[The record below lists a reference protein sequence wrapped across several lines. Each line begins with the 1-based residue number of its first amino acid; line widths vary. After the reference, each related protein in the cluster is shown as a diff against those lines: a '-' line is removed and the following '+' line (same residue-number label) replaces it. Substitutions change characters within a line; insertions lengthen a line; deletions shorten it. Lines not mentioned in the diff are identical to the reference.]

1 MQTELED
8 TKALLDLAI
17 SRTNQ
22 GMMLKFMGNVPK
34 FLFQGTHAHVRAHPP
49 KHTGANHQERLER
62 LEAKEELHKED
73 ERQRKEADS
82 VSKLVSARAPM
93 G

>member
-1 MQTELED
+1 MENRQQVIQEIGYHQQDVQTELED

-17 SRTNQ
+17 SR
-22 GMMLKFMGNVPK
+22 
-34 FLFQGTHAHVRAHPP
+34 
-49 KHTGANHQERLER
+49 ANHQERLER

-82 VSKLVSARAPM
+82 VSKLVLQHPQPTGPTSPPLIPTPATSW
-93 G
+93 